1 MDTRQDSNVDA
12 VRSTVFVVAD
22 CDRDRG
28 ELVGWLER
36 SGLFDVQVVNWRA
49 AVPHTLH
56 RSGSGVVLLDTAI
69 PGALDI
75 VAQMRATPTALPAIV
90 LTDTAEF
97 HLVVRAFRAG
107 AADVLQLPVSEQL
120 LLDRVAHAAREDRR
134 RATQRQ
140 LFWRVVEL
148 VESLTPRER
157 EVMRCVV
164 EGCANK
170 QIAADL
176 GISEKTVEVH
186 RHKVMRK
193 MEADSLAE
201 LVRMN
206 VVFEATAGARELR
219 MDEARWAMAG

>member
-1 MDTRQDSNVDA
+1 MTQESNGDA
-12 VRSTVFVVAD
+12 VRSTVFVVT
-22 CDRDRG
+22 DRDRDRA
-28 ELVGWLER
+28 ELVGWMER

-49 AVPHTLH
+49 TVPHTLH
-56 RSGSGVVLLDTAI
+56 RTGSGVVLLDTAI
-69 PGALDI
+69 PGALDL

-90 LTDTAEF
+90 LTDTAAF
-97 HLVVRAFRAG
+97 HLVVHAFRAG

-120 LLDRVAHAAREDRR
+120 LLDRVGHAAREDRR

-140 LFWRVVEL
+140 LFWRVAEL
-148 VESLTPRER
+148 VGSLTPRER

-170 QIAADL
+170 RIAADL

-193 MEADSLAE
+193 MEAESLAE
-201 LVRMN
+201 LVRMT
-206 VVFEATAGARELR
+206 VVFEATAGARESR
-219 MDEARWAMAG
+219 MEPAGWGGAFAA